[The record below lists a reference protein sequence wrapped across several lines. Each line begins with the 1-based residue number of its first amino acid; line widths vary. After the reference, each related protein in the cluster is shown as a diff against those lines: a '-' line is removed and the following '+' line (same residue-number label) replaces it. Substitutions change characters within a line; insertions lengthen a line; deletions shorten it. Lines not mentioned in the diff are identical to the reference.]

1 VTLNRSG
8 SPILTIKENI
18 RAATYKAP
26 LTMKFIFT
34 NNQRGFT
41 LIELLAV
48 TAIIGILAAIVVPA
62 VSGIKEASAE
72 TGVKEGAFS
81 VSSASCDFF
90 AAQTADELVTPSTRA
105 INATIKSDTDT
116 SAASTQKKSTRCP
129 EKYRTGD
136 AVSAG
141 LYANE
146 FRTAT

>member
-1 VTLNRSG
+1 MNRSG

-62 VSGIKEASAE
+62 VSGIREASTEA
-72 TGVKEGAFS
+72 GVKEGAFS
-81 VSSASCDFF
+81 VSSASGDFF
-90 AAQTADELVTPSTRA
+90 AAQTAGELITPSTRP

-116 SAASTQKKSTRCP
+116 SAASTQKKSTRWP
-129 EKYRTGD
+129 EKYLTGD